1 MIELVI
7 FTSIKNS
14 FEFQLNLATDG
25 DSQFREPRMFP
36 LSLQLFFFLVAL
48 DGIKLFFFLVSWSSL
63 VGYKFTLICVGF
75 FFFSPN
81 AQLKIKNKKL
91 LNPWV
96 QTDPTQSR

>member
-14 FEFQLNLATDG
+14 FELQLNLATDG

-48 DGIKLFFFLVSWSSL
+48 DGIKRFFYISLYLVKTIMHASAFSFMSSL
-63 VGYKFTLICVGF
+63 ENIL
-75 FFFSPN
+75 
-81 AQLKIKNKKL
+81 
-91 LNPWV
+91 
-96 QTDPTQSR
+96 